1 VACWIRGIGV
11 AAGGWRLPTKDINA
25 AWGRPGGRGQS
36 AVVAADEDALTL
48 GWAAATR
55 ALDAAGMTP
64 EQVESMWWGTSR
76 APFGEGP
83 SWTHLAATLRLGPT
97 CGGTV
102 ISGSTHSGC
111 DALAAAL
118 DALESGRLATTLVVM
133 SDALNPAVGGSLEAV
148 AGAGAVAVIVGSTG
162 PGARITDTGSVWA
175 PVLDRYRGDS
185 EDETRDAYDGR
196 LFREQIFLP
205 LMGKAATG
213 SDAGRW
219 SIPDPDGRMAATLG
233 QRIGAAEVVSAPSRS
248 ELGDC
253 GAAATLVGSAAAL
266 GATGPISLLFYGAGR
281 ATRFDLDVDSA
292 VPGAERSQVD
302 LSGGRLVGYP
312 QVLRSRRRLVTT
324 GESVEMAVPPGSA
337 MFVRGNHETLGF
349 LGGRCTK
356 CATVNIPPSI
366 HPTCISCGATEFDEV
381 ALARTGT
388 VHTFVINQTMPQPF
402 EAPLPLIVT
411 DLDDGSRI
419 QLQGATDGSDIA
431 VGTRVEAVLRRYT
444 IERGVPIYGWK
455 FQPITTRA
463 EVAS

>member
-1 VACWIRGIGV
+1 M
-11 AAGGWRLPTKDINA
+11 AAGGWRLPTRDVNA
-25 AWGRPGGRGQS
+25 GWGRPGGRGQS
-36 AVVAADEDALTL
+36 AVVEPDEDTLTL

-55 ALDAAGMTP
+55 ALAAAGMAP

-111 DALAAAL
+111 DALIAAL
-118 DALESGRLATTLVVM
+118 DALESGRLTTTLVVM
-133 SDALNPAVGGSLEAV
+133 SDAVNPAVGGSLEAV
-148 AGAGAVAVIVGSTG
+148 AGAGAVAVVVSSTG
-162 PGARITDTGSVWA
+162 PGARITGAGSAWA

-205 LMGKAATG
+205 LMGQVAADST
-213 SDAGRW
+213 AARW
-219 SIPDPDGRMAATLG
+219 SIPDPDGRMAATIG
-233 QRIGAAEVVSAPSRS
+233 KRVGAAEITSAPTRS

-253 GAAATLVGSAAAL
+253 GAAATVVGAATAL
-266 GATGPISLLFYGAGR
+266 ARTGPISLLFYGGGR
-281 ATRFDLDVDSA
+281 ATRFDLDVETA
-292 VPGAERSQVD
+292 VPGADRCAGD
-302 LSGGRLVGYP
+302 LSGGQLVGYP
-312 QVLRSRRRLVTT
+312 QVLRSRRRLMTT

-337 MFVRGNHETLGF
+337 MFVRGNRETMGF
-349 LGGRCTK
+349 LGGRCIK
-356 CATVNIPPSI
+356 CATINIPPSI

-402 EAPLPLIVT
+402 EAPLPLIVA

-455 FQPITTRA
+455 FQPMPTP
-463 EVAS
+463 EVMS